1 MSLIPGKMMAE
12 GTSVKDTEISR
23 NDQDKINGFSRLNMK
38 AHFIREDIKSLKKE
52 LDELEDAGTVIEDTF
67 MGMDGDDAIS
77 LFVGECFV
85 HANED

>member
-1 MSLIPGKMMAE
+1 
-12 GTSVKDTEISR
+12 
-23 NDQDKINGFSRLNMK
+23 MK
-38 AHFIREDIKSLKKE
+38 AHFIKEDIKSIKKE
-52 LDELEDAGTVIEDTF
+52 LDELEDAATIIEDTF